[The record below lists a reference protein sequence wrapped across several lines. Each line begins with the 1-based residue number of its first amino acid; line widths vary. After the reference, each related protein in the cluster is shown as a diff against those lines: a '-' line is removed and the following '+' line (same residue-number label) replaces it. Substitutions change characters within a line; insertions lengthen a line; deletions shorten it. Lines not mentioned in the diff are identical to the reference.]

1 MTLDLCQLIHYS
13 IQSTKNLTF
22 QQLKSM
28 RGKHQHVGLT
38 AVTVIDSSATR
49 MNSPE
54 NQKVSEENQM
64 FSWA

>member
-1 MTLDLCQLIHYS
+1 
-13 IQSTKNLTF
+13 
-22 QQLKSM
+22 M